1 MPLLT
6 FILQIVI
13 YSVLPLLGVLFLG
26 WDWKQILILF
36 WLENITVGLMAIVAM
51 ARTNDA
57 LAGTVSLNKASR
69 IRLNGA
75 AAKVTGIAFFV
86 LHYGM
91 FTFIDGIFVFA
102 LTSGVLMT
110 LNLSHA
116 ELPIGIL
123 ALLGMWAT
131 ASVVKIAAAFIQPA
145 PTNPIEQQMFNP
157 YKRIIPLHI
166 AIVLGAFAMILL
178 GLPSIAVIVLIVIKL
193 IFDIK
198 NYGSELVTQN
208 SIQV

>member
-6 FILQIVI
+6 FILQIII

-57 LAGTVSLNKASR
+57 LAGTVTLNKDSGM
-69 IRLNGA
+69 RLNGA
-75 AAKVTGIAFFV
+75 VAKVTGITFFV

-116 ELPIGIL
+116 ELPAGIL
-123 ALLGMWAT
+123 VVLGMWAT
-131 ASVVKIAAAFIQPA
+131 ASVVKITVAFIQPA

-198 NYGSELVTQN
+198 NYRSELVTRN

>member
-6 FILQIVI
+6 FILQIII

-57 LAGTVSLNKASR
+57 LAGTVTLNKDSGM
-69 IRLNGA
+69 RLNGA
-75 AAKVTGIAFFV
+75 AAKATGIAFFV
-86 LHYGM
+86 FHYGM

-116 ELPIGIL
+116 ELPVGIL
-123 ALLGMWAT
+123 VVLGMWAV

-198 NYGSELVTQN
+198 NYRSELVTRN